1 MTNAQKWI
9 ALFLFLFL
17 ILLGL
22 TYITEDEYTD
32 EAVAEATPEN
42 NLLSGEQIY
51 ADLQC
56 ANCHGENLQG
66 TEQAPRLFNLAEY
79 WSKTDLINY
88 LRNPKDFGS
97 TERIKKLKEKYSD
110 SFMPEF
116 NNVDA
121 KRLGKLA
128 EFLLSK

>member
-9 ALFLFLFL
+9 ALFLLLFL

-22 TYITEDEYTD
+22 TYITEGEYTD
-32 EAVAEATPEN
+32 DAVTEESTEN

-66 TEQAPRLFNLAEY
+66 TEQGPKLFNLAKN
-79 WSKTDLINY
+79 WSKTELINY

-97 TERIKKLKEKYSD
+97 KERIKELKEKYPD

-121 KRLGKLA
+121 KKLGKLA
-128 EFLLSK
+128 EYLLSK